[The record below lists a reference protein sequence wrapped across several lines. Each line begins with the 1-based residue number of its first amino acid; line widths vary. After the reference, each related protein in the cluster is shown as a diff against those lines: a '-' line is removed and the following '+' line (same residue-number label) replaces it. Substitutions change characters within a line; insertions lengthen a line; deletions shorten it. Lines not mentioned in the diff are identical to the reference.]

1 MAVCM
6 DGTNMMFSL
15 YDKIGMVEDRIIT
28 KSKERDLLWEKI
40 NSEGL
45 YWEDIPD
52 HEYMKQME
60 VFRVVINALMVERNT
75 LYETIENDIMGKGGP
90 Q

>member
-1 MAVCM
+1 M
-6 DGTNMMFSL
+6 DGKNIMFSL
-15 YDKIGMVEDRIIT
+15 YDKIQMVEDRVKQ
-28 KSKERDLLWEKI
+28 KSKDRDTLWEKI

-60 VFRVVINALMVERNT
+60 EFRVVINALMVERNT
-75 LYETIENDIMGKGGP
+75 LYKTIEDDIMGKEVTNDL
-90 Q
+90 

>member
-1 MAVCM
+1 
-6 DGTNMMFSL
+6 MFSL
-15 YDKIGMVEDRIIT
+15 YDKIHMVEDRIIK
-28 KSKERDLLWEKI
+28 KSKERELLWEKI

-60 VFRVVINALMVERNT
+60 VFRVTINALMVERNL
-75 LYETIENDIMGKGGP
+75 LYKTIEDDIMGKEANNDL
-90 Q
+90 

>member
-1 MAVCM
+1 
-6 DGTNMMFSL
+6 MMFTL
-15 YDKIGMVEDRIIT
+15 YDKISMVESRIKT

-60 VFRVVINALMVERNT
+60 VFRVVINALMGERNA
-75 LYETIENDIMGKGGP
+75 LYETIENDIMGKGGT

>member
-1 MAVCM
+1 
-6 DGTNMMFSL
+6 MFSL
-15 YDKIGMVEDRIIT
+15 YDKIRMVEDRIIE
-28 KSKERDLLWEKI
+28 KSRERDLLWEKI

-60 VFRVVINALMVERNT
+60 VFRVVINALMAERNL
-75 LYETIENDIMGKGGP
+75 LYKIIEDDTIGKEANNDL
-90 Q
+90 